1 MQTINLEKIASKIDE
16 KKIDELAE
24 LVDLTPALNEAL
36 KKVSEL
42 KESGALDAIVNS
54 AYVVKTFRDM
64 LNDEAIQSLGN
75 IVSSLLEFGK
85 AISKP
90 KIFENMMAIMDNSD
104 VLADFV
110 NKLKILKEDG
120 TLDVLVNMIYTVR
133 TLRDMLNDEAI
144 QNLASTVSS
153 SLEVMKLITQ
163 KAEPVKV
170 LLDKSS
176 VINDLLARLEDM
188 KNDGTLDVLVNMI
201 YTVRTLR
208 DMLNDEAIQNLASTV
223 SSSLEVMKLI
233 TQKAEPVKV
242 LLDKSSVINDLLAR
256 LEDMKNDGTL
266 DVLMNSAYVV
276 KTFRD
281 MLNDEAIQS
290 LGRYISNSLEIIKEI
305 DDDTLKSIKSTVKKM
320 RLIENVLNKVEELD
334 RNGAL
339 DVAFD
344 IAYVAKT
351 LRDMLNDE
359 AITHLSSYVSQFLEV
374 YPKAMDFFE
383 ITLSNVPYRMMRAI
397 ASEEVKK
404 TLESPPRVSLG
415 GIIRL
420 LSDPEIQRGLGVIF
434 TVIRAIGKEFST
446 K

>member
-1 MQTINLEKIASKIDE
+1 MQTINLEKLASKIDE

-24 LVDLTPALNEAL
+24 LMDLTPALNEAL
-36 KKVSEL
+36 KKVNEL

-90 KIFENMMAIMDNSD
+90 KIFENTMAIMDNSD

-110 NKLKILKEDG
+110 NKLKMLKEDG
-120 TLDVLVNMIYTVR
+120 TLDVLINMAYTAR

-163 KAEPVKV
+163 KAEPVKA

-176 VINDLLARLEDM
+176 VINDLLVRLEDM
-188 KNDGTLDVLVNMI
+188 KNDGTLDI
-201 YTVRTLR
+201 
-208 DMLNDEAIQNLASTV
+208 
-223 SSSLEVMKLI
+223 
-233 TQKAEPVKV
+233 
-242 LLDKSSVINDLLAR
+242 
-256 LEDMKNDGTL
+256 
-266 DVLMNSAYVV
+266 LMNSAYVV

-290 LGRYISNSLEIIKEI
+290 LGRYISNSLEIMREI
-305 DDDTLKSIKSTVKKM
+305 DDETLKSIKSTMKKM
-320 RLIENVLNKVEELD
+320 RLIENVLTKVEELD
-334 RNGAL
+334 KNGAL

-344 IAYVAKT
+344 MAYVAKT

-374 YPKAMDFFE
+374 YPKALDFFE
-383 ITLSNVPYRMMRAI
+383 IAFSNVPYRMMRAI

-404 TLESPPRVSLG
+404 TLESPPKVSLG
-415 GIIRL
+415 GIVRL

>member
-36 KKVSEL
+36 KKVNEL

-120 TLDVLVNMIYTVR
+120 TLDVLVNMV
-133 TLRDMLNDEAI
+133 
-144 QNLASTVSS
+144 
-153 SLEVMKLITQ
+153 
-163 KAEPVKV
+163 
-170 LLDKSS
+170 
-176 VINDLLARLEDM
+176 
-188 KNDGTLDVLVNMI
+188 

-397 ASEEVKK
+397 TSEEVKK

>member
-36 KKVSEL
+36 KKVNEL

-120 TLDVLVNMIYTVR
+120 TLDVLVNMVYTVR

-153 SLEVMKLITQ
+153 SLEIMKLITQ

-176 VINDLLARLEDM
+176 VINDLLARLE
-188 KNDGTLDVLVNMI
+188 
-201 YTVRTLR
+201 
-208 DMLNDEAIQNLASTV
+208 E
-223 SSSLEVMKLI
+223 
-233 TQKAEPVKV
+233 
-242 LLDKSSVINDLLAR
+242 
-256 LEDMKNDGTL
+256 MKNDGTL

-415 GIIRL
+415 SIIRL

>member
-36 KKVSEL
+36 KKVNEL

-110 NKLKILKEDG
+110 NKLKILKE
-120 TLDVLVNMIYTVR
+120 
-133 TLRDMLNDEAI
+133 
-144 QNLASTVSS
+144 
-153 SLEVMKLITQ
+153 
-163 KAEPVKV
+163 
-170 LLDKSS
+170 
-176 VINDLLARLEDM
+176 
-188 KNDGTLDVLVNMI
+188 DGTLDVLVNMI

>member
-1 MQTINLEKIASKIDE
+1 
-16 KKIDELAE
+16 
-24 LVDLTPALNEAL
+24 
-36 KKVSEL
+36 
-42 KESGALDAIVNS
+42 
-54 AYVVKTFRDM
+54 
-64 LNDEAIQSLGN
+64 
-75 IVSSLLEFGK
+75 
-85 AISKP
+85 
-90 KIFENMMAIMDNSD
+90 
-104 VLADFV
+104 
-110 NKLKILKEDG
+110 
-120 TLDVLVNMIYTVR
+120 
-133 TLRDMLNDEAI
+133 
-144 QNLASTVSS
+144 
-153 SLEVMKLITQ
+153 
-163 KAEPVKV
+163 
-170 LLDKSS
+170 
-176 VINDLLARLEDM
+176 
-188 KNDGTLDVLVNMI
+188 
-201 YTVRTLR
+201 
-208 DMLNDEAIQNLASTV
+208 
-223 SSSLEVMKLI
+223 
-233 TQKAEPVKV
+233 
-242 LLDKSSVINDLLAR
+242 
-256 LEDMKNDGTL
+256 
-266 DVLMNSAYVV
+266 
-276 KTFRD
+276 
-281 MLNDEAIQS
+281 
-290 LGRYISNSLEIIKEI
+290 
-305 DDDTLKSIKSTVKKM
+305 M

>member
-36 KKVSEL
+36 KKVNEL

-120 TLDVLVNMIYTVR
+120 TLDVLVNMV
-133 TLRDMLNDEAI
+133 
-144 QNLASTVSS
+144 
-153 SLEVMKLITQ
+153 
-163 KAEPVKV
+163 
-170 LLDKSS
+170 
-176 VINDLLARLEDM
+176 
-188 KNDGTLDVLVNMI
+188 

-420 LSDPEIQRGLGVIF
+420 LSDPEIQRGLGAIF

>member
-36 KKVSEL
+36 KKVNEL

-120 TLDVLVNMIYTVR
+120 TLDVLVNMVYTVR

-188 KNDGTLDVLVNMI
+188 KMMVL
-201 YTVRTLR
+201 
-208 DMLNDEAIQNLASTV
+208 
-223 SSSLEVMKLI
+223 
-233 TQKAEPVKV
+233 
-242 LLDKSSVINDLLAR
+242 
-256 LEDMKNDGTL
+256 
-266 DVLMNSAYVV
+266 
-276 KTFRD
+276 
-281 MLNDEAIQS
+281 
-290 LGRYISNSLEIIKEI
+290 
-305 DDDTLKSIKSTVKKM
+305 
-320 RLIENVLNKVEELD
+320 
-334 RNGAL
+334 
-339 DVAFD
+339 
-344 IAYVAKT
+344 
-351 LRDMLNDE
+351 
-359 AITHLSSYVSQFLEV
+359 
-374 YPKAMDFFE
+374 
-383 ITLSNVPYRMMRAI
+383 
-397 ASEEVKK
+397 
-404 TLESPPRVSLG
+404 
-415 GIIRL
+415 
-420 LSDPEIQRGLGVIF
+420 
-434 TVIRAIGKEFST
+434 
-446 K
+446 

>member
-36 KKVSEL
+36 KKVNEL
-42 KESGALDAIVNS
+42 KESGALDAIV
-54 AYVVKTFRDM
+54 
-64 LNDEAIQSLGN
+64 
-75 IVSSLLEFGK
+75 
-85 AISKP
+85 
-90 KIFENMMAIMDNSD
+90 
-104 VLADFV
+104 
-110 NKLKILKEDG
+110 
-120 TLDVLVNMIYTVR
+120 
-133 TLRDMLNDEAI
+133 
-144 QNLASTVSS
+144 
-153 SLEVMKLITQ
+153 
-163 KAEPVKV
+163 
-170 LLDKSS
+170 
-176 VINDLLARLEDM
+176 
-188 KNDGTLDVLVNMI
+188 
-201 YTVRTLR
+201 
-208 DMLNDEAIQNLASTV
+208 
-223 SSSLEVMKLI
+223 
-233 TQKAEPVKV
+233 
-242 LLDKSSVINDLLAR
+242 
-256 LEDMKNDGTL
+256 
-266 DVLMNSAYVV
+266 NSAYVV

>member
-36 KKVSEL
+36 KKVNEL

-120 TLDVLVNMIYTVR
+120 TLDVLVNMVYTVR

-176 VINDLLARLEDM
+176 VINDLL
-188 KNDGTLDVLVNMI
+188 V
-201 YTVRTLR
+201 
-208 DMLNDEAIQNLASTV
+208 
-223 SSSLEVMKLI
+223 
-233 TQKAEPVKV
+233 
-242 LLDKSSVINDLLAR
+242 R

>member
-1 MQTINLEKIASKIDE
+1 
-16 KKIDELAE
+16 
-24 LVDLTPALNEAL
+24 
-36 KKVSEL
+36 
-42 KESGALDAIVNS
+42 
-54 AYVVKTFRDM
+54 
-64 LNDEAIQSLGN
+64 
-75 IVSSLLEFGK
+75 
-85 AISKP
+85 
-90 KIFENMMAIMDNSD
+90 
-104 VLADFV
+104 
-110 NKLKILKEDG
+110 
-120 TLDVLVNMIYTVR
+120 
-133 TLRDMLNDEAI
+133 
-144 QNLASTVSS
+144 
-153 SLEVMKLITQ
+153 
-163 KAEPVKV
+163 
-170 LLDKSS
+170 
-176 VINDLLARLEDM
+176 
-188 KNDGTLDVLVNMI
+188 
-201 YTVRTLR
+201 
-208 DMLNDEAIQNLASTV
+208 
-223 SSSLEVMKLI
+223 
-233 TQKAEPVKV
+233 
-242 LLDKSSVINDLLAR
+242 
-256 LEDMKNDGTL
+256 
-266 DVLMNSAYVV
+266 MNSAYVV

>member
-1 MQTINLEKIASKIDE
+1 MQTINLEKLASKIDD

-24 LVDLTPALNEAL
+24 LIDLTPALNEAL
-36 KKVSEL
+36 KKVNEL

-90 KIFENMMAIMDNSD
+90 KTFENTMAIMDNSD

-110 NKLKILKEDG
+110 NKLKMLKEDG
-120 TLDVLVNMIYTVR
+120 TLDVLINM
-133 TLRDMLNDEAI
+133 A
-144 QNLASTVSS
+144 
-153 SLEVMKLITQ
+153 
-163 KAEPVKV
+163 
-170 LLDKSS
+170 
-176 VINDLLARLEDM
+176 
-188 KNDGTLDVLVNMI
+188 

-281 MLNDEAIQS
+281 MLNDEAIQN
-290 LGRYISNSLEIIKEI
+290 LGRYISNSLEIMTEI

-404 TLESPPRVSLG
+404 TLESPPQISLG
-415 GIIRL
+415 GIVRL

>member
-36 KKVSEL
+36 KKVNEL

-110 NKLKILKEDG
+110 NKLKILKE
-120 TLDVLVNMIYTVR
+120 
-133 TLRDMLNDEAI
+133 
-144 QNLASTVSS
+144 
-153 SLEVMKLITQ
+153 
-163 KAEPVKV
+163 
-170 LLDKSS
+170 
-176 VINDLLARLEDM
+176 
-188 KNDGTLDVLVNMI
+188 
-201 YTVRTLR
+201 
-208 DMLNDEAIQNLASTV
+208 
-223 SSSLEVMKLI
+223 
-233 TQKAEPVKV
+233 
-242 LLDKSSVINDLLAR
+242 
-256 LEDMKNDGTL
+256 DGTL

>member
-1 MQTINLEKIASKIDE
+1 MQTINLEKLASKIDE

-24 LVDLTPALNEAL
+24 LIDLTPALNEAL

-54 AYVVKTFRDM
+54 AYVVKSFRDM
-64 LNDEAIQSLGN
+64 LNDEAIQNLGN
-75 IVSSLLEFGK
+75 IASSLLEFGK

-90 KIFENMMAIMDNSD
+90 KIFENTMEIMENAD
-104 VLADFV
+104 VLVDFI
-110 NKLKILKEDG
+110 NKLKMLKEDG
-120 TLDVLVNMIYTVR
+120 TFDVLINMVYTVR

-153 SLEVMKLITQ
+153 SLEIMKLITE
-163 KAEPVKV
+163 KAEPVKT

-176 VINDLLARLEDM
+176 VVNDLL
-188 KNDGTLDVLVNMI
+188 V
-201 YTVRTLR
+201 
-208 DMLNDEAIQNLASTV
+208 
-223 SSSLEVMKLI
+223 
-233 TQKAEPVKV
+233 
-242 LLDKSSVINDLLAR
+242 R

-276 KTFRD
+276 KSFRD
-281 MLNDEAIQS
+281 MLNDDAIQN
-290 LGRYISNSLEIIKEI
+290 LGRYISNSLEIMREI
-305 DDDTLKSIKSTVKKM
+305 DDETLKSIKSTVKKM
-320 RLIENVLNKVEELD
+320 RLIENVLNKIEELD

-344 IAYVAKT
+344 MAYVVKT

-359 AITHLSSYVSQFLEV
+359 AITHLSTYVSQFLEV
-374 YPKAMDFFE
+374 YPRAMDFFE
-383 ITLSNVPYRMMRAI
+383 ITLSNVPYRIMRAI
-397 ASEEVKK
+397 TSEEVKK

-415 GIIRL
+415 SIVRL

>member
-36 KKVSEL
+36 KKVNEL

-54 AYVVKTFRDM
+54 TYVVKTFRDM

-120 TLDVLVNMIYTVR
+120 TLDVLVNMV
-133 TLRDMLNDEAI
+133 
-144 QNLASTVSS
+144 
-153 SLEVMKLITQ
+153 
-163 KAEPVKV
+163 
-170 LLDKSS
+170 
-176 VINDLLARLEDM
+176 
-188 KNDGTLDVLVNMI
+188 

>member
-36 KKVSEL
+36 KKVNEL

-120 TLDVLVNMIYTVR
+120 TLDVLVNMV
-133 TLRDMLNDEAI
+133 
-144 QNLASTVSS
+144 
-153 SLEVMKLITQ
+153 
-163 KAEPVKV
+163 
-170 LLDKSS
+170 
-176 VINDLLARLEDM
+176 
-188 KNDGTLDVLVNMI
+188 